1 MKGDRSLGILLMVL
15 FGVSGIIILVFT
27 WLQPMS
33 GIMERVLS
41 TVLGAIG
48 LGVALSRIPFLKFPK
63 AGTEAEEVPV
73 EVKARD

>member
-1 MKGDRSLGILLMVL
+1 MVL

-27 WLQPMS
+27 WLQPMP
-33 GIMERVLS
+33 GMERVLS

-63 AGTEAEEVPV
+63 AGTETEEVPV